1 MISRSLSRF
10 VLTFLVVVTLLAA
23 CSPRGTLPAP
33 APSAGA
39 DQQPAAAMR
48 GRAIAFV
55 PNPGLG
61 DPAILFRTLDAA
73 GMVYFGLHEV
83 LLPLRG
89 SQRTSALF
97 DALRRPDS
105 PEGVASPEPASPA
118 MLRLRFEGANPAA
131 QVSGEERLM
140 GVVNYYIGD
149 DPAGWRTQVPT
160 CAGIVYREL
169 YPGIHLSYQGGERSL
184 KGTYVLAPGADPR
197 LIRWRYEGAAEVTLQ
212 EGELRIRVGQA
223 GDDAAIIERRPA
235 AWQTIAGRRVAVAVR
250 YVAHRDGSFGFAVGR
265 YDAAQPLT
273 IDPTLDYAT
282 YWGAS
287 GCEGAYHGTVDSLNN
302 VYIVG
307 GTNVANYLGSTTD
320 CNEEEF
326 YDIFVVKLDP
336 AQPGA
341 NQRVYTTYLGG
352 GALDLGVAIDVDA
365 AGNAAVGGYSWSD
378 NFPTTANAYQGAFAA
393 DLSDL
398 IAVQLDPQGAARYA
412 SYLGGSGFEETFDM
426 DATDDGLIYLTGAS
440 DSTDFPTTANAFQ
453 RTNKSGDAF
462 VSVVD
467 PSKSGAASLVYSTL
481 FGGTNYDEGYGIA
494 VAGGA
499 IYLAGTAGSGSTDLP
514 LKNPIYPTHDPAGEP
529 DAFAAKFDPSRAG
542 AAQLLFATYLGG
554 SAGETPGGVAVD
566 GAGQMYVVGFTGG
579 PPTSPSQRSARR
591 TRASG
596 TASW

>member
-307 GTNVANYLGSTTD
+307 GTNVANYPGATTD
-320 CNEEEF
+320 CNEEDF

-341 NQRVYTTYLGG
+341 NQRVYTTYFGG

-378 NFPTTANAYQGAFAA
+378 N
-393 DLSDL
+393 
-398 IAVQLDPQGAARYA
+398 
-412 SYLGGSGFEETFDM
+412 
-426 DATDDGLIYLTGAS
+426 
-440 DSTDFPTTANAFQ
+440 FPTTANAFQ

-554 SAGETPGGVAVD
+554 SKQEIPGGVAVD